1 MVLYVGSK
9 SRALKDGL
17 EATREFGAWERDN
30 RDVIKQY
37 EKVGTYFAP
46 MGSEYNYSVWERQLQ
61 EGSRERLSDKE
72 LIDLAQKRVA
82 SAKYRAMRLMFPA
95 NPNEKQR
102 SILATYRAQLHQE
115 YPGFPI
121 RPEYEV
127 GKFVNSIEELKD
139 AVYDSRLQDNPI
151 TRPLREYL
159 ELREKLSATK
169 GGLSFASAKKKTER
183 SKLFL
188 FGESL
193 AKQNPEFD
201 RIWTR
206 LLSQEVD

>member
-1 MVLYVGSK
+1 LYIGSK

-17 EATREFGAWERDN
+17 EATREFGAWERENKDIVN
-30 RDVIKQY
+30 QY

-61 EGSRERLSDKE
+61 EGNRERLSDRE

-82 SAKYRAMRLMFPA
+82 SAKFRAMRLMFPA

-102 SILATYRAQLHQE
+102 SILSTYRAQLHQE
-115 YPGFPI
+115 FPGFPS

-127 GKFVNSIEELKD
+127 GKFANSIDELENAIKD
-139 AVYDSRLQDNPI
+139 QRLQSNPI
-151 TRPLREYL
+151 TSPLREYL
-159 ELREKLSATK
+159 ETRRTLLATK
-169 GGLSFASAKKKTER
+169 GGLSFASAKKSRER
-183 SKLFL
+183 SRLFL
-188 FGESL
+188 LGESL
-193 AKQNPEFD
+193 AKENPEFD